1 MVFFAQV
8 PGDQPAS
15 VLPLPCVTSSA
26 KVTLAV
32 SDPTLQP
39 AVQPER
45 RKEQRDTGFSFE
57 DII

>member
-26 KVTLAV
+26 KVTL
-32 SDPTLQP
+32 DN
-39 AVQPER
+39 
-45 RKEQRDTGFSFE
+45 D
-57 DII
+57 